1 MTFDLPVKR
10 SERPTNTPT
19 ERDMRLKEMCAD
31 EMPRERMLAKG
42 AMALSNVELL
52 AILLRTGRGGQNVI
66 DMARELLQS
75 GDGSLAGIAEMSIDR
90 LKAISGIGPSKA
102 VTIAAAFELGR
113 RASLREALDSGGSLS
128 SPHRVYEIMLP
139 VVRDLDHEECWV
151 LFLNKA
157 NRLIS
162 KEMVSQGGLDST
174 VIDNRAII
182 RKALDKK
189 ASAII
194 LVHNHP
200 SGSAL
205 PSRADITQTQALN
218 KALKICD
225 LSLLDH
231 VIVARNAYYS
241 FADEELVDISVRPGR

>member
-1 MTFDLPVKR
+1 
-10 SERPTNTPT
+10 
-19 ERDMRLKEMCAD
+19 MRLKEMCAD

-42 AMALSNVELL
+42 AGALSNVELL
-52 AILLRTGRGGQNVI
+52 AILLRTGRDGQNVI

-90 LKAISGIGPSKA
+90 LRSINGIGPSKA

-113 RASLREALDSGGSLS
+113 RTSLKAALDSGVSLS
-128 SPHRVYEIMLP
+128 SPQKVFEIMQPLI
-139 VVRDLDHEECWV
+139 RDLDHEECWV
-151 LFLNKA
+151 LFLSKA
-157 NRLIS
+157 NRMIAR
-162 KEMVSQGGLDST
+162 EMVSSGGLDST

-189 ASAII
+189 ASALI

-218 KALKICD
+218 KALKTCD
-225 LSLLDH
+225 LSLMDH
-231 VIVARNAYYS
+231 IIISRDAYYS
-241 FADEELVDISVRPGR
+241 FADERLVH

>member
-1 MTFDLPVKR
+1 
-10 SERPTNTPT
+10 
-19 ERDMRLKEMCAD
+19 MRLKEMCAD

-42 AMALSNVELL
+42 AGALSNVELL
-52 AILLRTGRGGQNVI
+52 AILLRTGRDGQNVI

-90 LKAISGIGPSKA
+90 LRSINGIGPSKA

-113 RASLREALDSGGSLS
+113 RTSLKAALDSGGSLS
-128 SPHRVYEIMLP
+128 SPQKVFEIMQPLI
-139 VVRDLDHEECWV
+139 RDLDHEECWV
-151 LFLNKA
+151 LFLSKA
-157 NRLIS
+157 NRMIAR
-162 KEMVSQGGLDST
+162 EMVSSGGLDST

-189 ASAII
+189 ASALI

-218 KALKICD
+218 KALKTCD
-225 LSLLDH
+225 LSLMDH
-231 VIVARNAYYS
+231 IIISRDAYYS
-241 FADEELVDISVRPGR
+241 FADERIVH